1 VLGKPLVAGHTQAG
15 LSGMNLSWPS
25 KAKLMNIHVI
35 LKLIVQR
42 LKKWMAIG
50 YLWPV
55 VFFFQFCDVAEVVII
70 HKRIFL
76 AKSGW

>member
-1 VLGKPLVAGHTQAG
+1 MLDKPLVAGHTQGGFIWHEPFMAVK
-15 LSGMNLSWPS
+15 SQINEHTCHTQVNCS
-25 KAKLMNIHVI
+25 KVE
-35 LKLIVQR
+35 
-42 LKKWMAIG
+42 KWMAIG

-76 AKSGW
+76 AKSG